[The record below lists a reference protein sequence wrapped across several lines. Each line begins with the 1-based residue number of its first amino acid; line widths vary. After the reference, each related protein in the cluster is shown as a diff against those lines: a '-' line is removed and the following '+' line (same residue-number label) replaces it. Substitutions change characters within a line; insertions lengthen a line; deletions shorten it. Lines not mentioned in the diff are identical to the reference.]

1 MLDPSYL
8 EISWESF
15 VDQRL
20 AVHQSDL
27 LIRTRYRDSPLLA
40 YILVEHKSY
49 PDRWTVLQLLR
60 YMVRIWE
67 KELARNKKLKR
78 LPPIIPMIFYHGSRH
93 WKLPLSFSAY
103 LEFKKDLQDYIPDFQ
118 VMLFDLRQFPDVDID
133 GADLFRAA
141 VKTLKYAF
149 TRMKPHLG
157 EILTDAATLAMDY
170 RNRAFLEVLLEYIL
184 QVGRDIQSRDVEQEI
199 QERAHADAM
208 REVYMTVAEKL
219 RAEGKEIGKR
229 EGKREGKQE
238 GKREGQIL
246 DKQQVLVRLLEKKF
260 GALDAA
266 AEHKIRASRDAG
278 KLDRAIDHLLDAESI
293 DQVLRHLD

>member
-118 VMLFDLRQFPDVDID
+118 VML
-133 GADLFRAA
+133 
-141 VKTLKYAF
+141 
-149 TRMKPHLG
+149 
-157 EILTDAATLAMDY
+157 
-170 RNRAFLEVLLEYIL
+170 
-184 QVGRDIQSRDVEQEI
+184 
-199 QERAHADAM
+199 
-208 REVYMTVAEKL
+208 
-219 RAEGKEIGKR
+219 
-229 EGKREGKQE
+229 
-238 GKREGQIL
+238 
-246 DKQQVLVRLLEKKF
+246 
-260 GALDAA
+260 
-266 AEHKIRASRDAG
+266 
-278 KLDRAIDHLLDAESI
+278 
-293 DQVLRHLD
+293 